1 MKKNTNNIT
10 KKVLAVVGAVAIAT
24 IGVGAGFIL
33 DTPQTIT
40 KLVPVTKIVP
50 GETVTETVYE
60 NVTVEVPV
68 EVFVEVDNG
77 NLDLVLDEIYQ
88 ADGSVEYLIED
99 LDDDELAEVVDRI
112 VLVQDAKTL
121 AMAELEKEAFD
132 ELDMEVFNSTI
143 TFDEDEL
150 YRLNFDAEDFSV
162 VDVDFDREEVELT
175 LPFTFKM
182 DGVKY
187 SADAIFSVEENEVE
201 GLDIENIQLV

>member
-150 YRLNFDAEDFSV
+150 YRLNFDDEDFSV

-201 GLDIENIQLV
+201 DLDIENIQLV

>member
-201 GLDIENIQLV
+201 DLDIENIQLV